1 MNPLICSRLAG
12 ALALFISGLAWGA
25 SCSGSGQKTVY
36 PLPTTLS
43 QQRDA
48 PIGTVLFDTNG
59 WIGTGIATANCVGP
73 GIAVQ
78 DHGFVEGATPSSIAY
93 VYETG
98 VPGVGIKVA
107 WSNNANRPPATMN
120 GGAFMGF
127 PRTVTQISNTNYV
140 PAQRWWIQLIK
151 TGPIETGTLKL
162 NPIRVYYHNLLT
174 NELTFP
180 PTQIVFNKRGCRL
193 ASADT
198 TVKLPIANL
207 HHFNG
212 VGSAAREKAFSL
224 NLDCDPDIR
233 ISYRVDGLH
242 EAGSVLKNV
251 IGPNMAQG
259 IGVQL
264 LKGNG
269 GTPLALGVRNEH
281 LNTGATGG
289 PSMISLIARYYQ
301 LEPTVRPGQ
310 VLTAA
315 TLTLFYE

>member
-12 ALALFISGLAWGA
+12 ALAFLISGLAWGA
-25 SCSGSGQKTVY
+25 SCTGSGLKTLF
-36 PLPTTLS
+36 PLPASLS

-59 WIGTGIATANCVGP
+59 WVGTGEASASCSGP
-73 GIAVQ
+73 GSIWQ
-78 DHGFVEGATPSSIAY
+78 DRGYVTGATPTTLAH

-107 WSNNANRPPATMN
+107 WSNNANRPPAAMN
-120 GGAFMGF
+120 GGVFMGF
-127 PRTVTQISNTNYV
+127 PRTVTEISNTSYV

-151 TGPIETGTLKL
+151 TGPIETGTLKI

-180 PTQIVFNKRGCRL
+180 PTQVVFTKKGCSLRTP
-193 ASADT
+193 DT
-198 TVKLPIANL
+198 TVTLPTTNL
-207 HHFNG
+207 HHFTG
-212 VGSAAREKAFSL
+212 VGSTAREKAFSL

-251 IGPNMAQG
+251 IGRDMARG

-269 GTPLALGVRNEH
+269 GAPLALGVRNEH
-281 LNTGATGG
+281 LNTGTAGG
-289 PSMISLIARYYQ
+289 PSAIPLVARYYQ
-301 LEPTVRPGQ
+301 LEPTVSPGQ
-310 VLTAA
+310 VLTTAI
-315 TLTLFYE
+315 LTLFYE